1 MSIFAQAWDLLVKAL
16 DPNNFNLDD
25 LIGREAFPKND
36 RSALHYIM
44 RDPQGKREFAKLR
57 SKKIDAD
64 LDMTGR
70 DIAPFSASK
79 WSGKEEARDA
89 LGGGYSSPGKMI
101 NQTYSLPTHM
111 CKVGGRLREVPG
123 SVCHN
128 CYAHP
133 ADGSSQG
140 YTYAMNNVQRHL
152 LRNYDALKRDPHR
165 WASALAS
172 KQYGINSVAPRDGLF
187 PEFRWHDSGDAD
199 SPEHLAL
206 MAAIADSN
214 PDIFNWLPTREW
226 ESTRKLMNARST
238 LPPNMAM
245 RLSIPHIDQTLDN
258 DLNEQRGVPLMEQKY
273 LDMLEEFPQLLTT
286 GVVSDKKLARNRDDI
301 CLVSDKSQ
309 GKKTCMDAQCDACY
323 KPSVPNVD
331 FVVH

>member
-1 MSIFAQAWDLLVKAL
+1 MTVFARAWDLLVKAL

-25 LIGREAFPKND
+25 LIGREPFPKND
-36 RSALHYIM
+36 RTALDYIM
-44 RDPQGKREFAKLR
+44 RDARGKREFAKLR

-70 DIAPFSASK
+70 DIAPFTASK
-79 WSGKEEARDA
+79 WGGKEAARDA
-89 LGGGYSSPGKMI
+89 MGGGYSSPGKML

-111 CKVGGRLREVPG
+111 CKVGGRLREIPG
-123 SVCHN
+123 SVCAN

-133 ADGSSQG
+133 KEGTSRA

-152 LRNYDALKRDPHR
+152 LRNYNALKNDPQL

-172 KQYGINSVAPRDGLF
+172 KEYGINSVAPMPFQD
-187 PEFRWHDSGDAD
+187 FRWHDSGDAD

-206 MAAIADSN
+206 MTAIADKN

-226 ESTRKLMNARST
+226 ESVRRLMNARST
-238 LPPNMAM
+238 LPPNLAL

-258 DLNEQRGVPLMEQKY
+258 DINEQRGVPLMDQKY

-286 GVVSDKKLARNRDDI
+286 GVVSDKSLSRRPEEV
-301 CLVSDKSQ
+301 CLTTDKANPA
-309 GKKTCMDAQCDACY
+309 KTCKDAQCDACY
-323 KPSVPNVD
+323 RPDVSNVD